1 MTPSQALALSLAVF
15 ASAAPLGVEAGVER
29 PSPGAAPTAFRIWKA
44 GDNPTDYGVH
54 RFTKESANML
64 LAQQGVRG
72 NLYSIDVDH
81 LSHNEKAPPES
92 RKAVGWHTLAVRDS
106 EAGPE
111 LWAENVEWTDEVK
124 AGLEAKVPEWRYF
137 SPAYAVD
144 KKTGEILSYSNTAI
158 TNNPATHRVTAL
170 ATLQKSI
177 AAAQRAKVM
186 SVERQIQHVFAA
198 AATKKM
204 TAAELCAAMMGD
216 DEEKKTEAMMM
227 IAAAFPGEEGDEKK
241 KEEARKASEAE
252 AEKKKEEST
261 RKASEDEAEKKKEEA
276 RKASEDEAK
285 KMAANTIAMATELQ
299 QIKASLAAKEAADA
313 AKAIADQRTA
323 IFAKRPD
330 ISKEQR
336 TALEALPNDKIE
348 AVLATWPRVIA
359 APGSSVAALGVGGE
373 RQERVGYVGHMS
385 EEEQAIY
392 ASLNR
397 VPVAATRSKEI
408 GSASVLSMSDPA
420 FADARMKELE
430 IEAKALGM
438 SSPFGRHQKF
448 GMGA

>member
-1 MTPSQALALSLAVF
+1 
-15 ASAAPLGVEAGVER
+15 
-29 PSPGAAPTAFRIWKA
+29 
-44 GDNPTDYGVH
+44 
-54 RFTKESANML
+54 
-64 LAQQGVRG
+64 
-72 NLYSIDVDH
+72 
-81 LSHNEKAPPES
+81 
-92 RKAVGWHTLAVRDS
+92 
-106 EAGPE
+106 
-111 LWAENVEWTDEVK
+111 
-124 AGLEAKVPEWRYF
+124 
-137 SPAYAVD
+137 
-144 KKTGEILSYSNTAI
+144 
-158 TNNPATHRVTAL
+158 
-170 ATLQKSI
+170 
-177 AAAQRAKVM
+177 
-186 SVERQIQHVFAA
+186 
-198 AATKKM
+198 
-204 TAAELCAAMMGD
+204 
-216 DEEKKTEAMMM
+216 M

-252 AEKKKEEST
+252 AEKKKEEAT
-261 RKASEDEAEKKKEEA
+261 RKASEAEAEKKKEEA

-285 KMAANTIAMATELQ
+285 KQEATKMAANALAMATELQ